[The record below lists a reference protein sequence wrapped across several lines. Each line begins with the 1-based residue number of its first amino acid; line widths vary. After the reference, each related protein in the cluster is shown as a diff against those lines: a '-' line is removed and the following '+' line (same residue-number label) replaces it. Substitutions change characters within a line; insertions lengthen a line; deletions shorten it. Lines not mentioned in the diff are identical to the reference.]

1 MGVPRTRT
9 SAHVAA
15 RDRHGGPHALPAYSP
30 MIRILIADDHLV
42 VADGLRCLLG
52 RQKDIDVIGCVTS
65 GLEAVDRAQSDNP
78 EVVLM
83 DYRMPGIDGIEATA
97 LILQRAPATRVV
109 MLSRE
114 SGAHHVARALR
125 AGAAGYVTKQ
135 ASGDE
140 LIKAIRTAHA
150 GRRYVDRRVSGDVL
164 AELAGRGRGDPVALL
179 SARER
184 QILQLLTSGRTNNE
198 IADLLSLSAR
208 TVETYRSRMM
218 RKLEVR
224 DLASLMRFA
233 IRYGFCTLEEG

>member
-1 MGVPRTRT
+1 
-9 SAHVAA
+9 
-15 RDRHGGPHALPAYSP
+15 

-52 RQKDIDVIGCVTS
+52 LQKDIEVIGCVAS
-65 GLEAVDRAQSDNP
+65 GLEAVDKVQSSSP

-83 DYRMPGIDGIEATA
+83 DYRMPGLDGIEATA

-114 SGAHHVARALR
+114 SDAHHVARAIR
-125 AGAAGYVTKQ
+125 AGAVAYVTKS
-135 ASGDE
+135 ASAEE
-140 LIKAIRTAHA
+140 LIQAIRAAHA
-150 GRRYVDRRVSGDVL
+150 GRRYVDGRVYGDVL
-164 AELAGRGRGDPVALL
+164 GELAGHGRRDPSALL

-184 QILQLLTSGRTNNE
+184 QILQLLADGRTNNA
-198 IADLLSLSAR
+198 IATLLSLSAR

-224 DLASLMRFA
+224 DLPSLIRFA
-233 IRYGFCTLEEG
+233 IRHGFCTLE